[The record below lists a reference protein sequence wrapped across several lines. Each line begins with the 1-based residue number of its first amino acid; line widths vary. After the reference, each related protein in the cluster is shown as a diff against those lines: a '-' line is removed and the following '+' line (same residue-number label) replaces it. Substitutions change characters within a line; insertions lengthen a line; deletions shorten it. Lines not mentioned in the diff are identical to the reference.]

1 MKPHYRKFKG
11 YRRHPGRRGRPVYR
25 VQMSESEVNDLRL
38 LRLLIGALVSVLC
51 AGALWV
57 VTLI

>member
-11 YRRHPGRRGRPVYR
+11 YRRHPGRRGRPVYMVR
-25 VQMSESEVNDLRL
+25 MTEGEVEDLKL
-38 LRLLIGALVSVLC
+38 LRLLIGAMVSVLC

-57 VTLI
+57 VTML